1 MSKIPGSEA
10 TGEATWSAA
19 DVGDLTGRVVLV
31 TGANSGIGYVVART
45 LAEHRAHVILGCR
58 NLDKAGGARAPE
70 RFLPWRCDQMGIRCG
85 RDLQRSSIA
94 EGYR

>member
-45 LAEHRAHVILGCR
+45 LAEHRAHVILG
-58 NLDKAGGARAPE
+58 
-70 RFLPWRCDQMGIRCG
+70 
-85 RDLQRSSIA
+85 
-94 EGYR
+94 